1 MIFKQKKNPGQK
13 PWLMLGILSLLF
25 YGAMLF
31 LTLFADDIH
40 TARLPKVTAAQPGKQ
55 SFTYTFTTEDGT
67 AITKTCSHDALP
79 KALVDS
85 CQVFTLKTVTENG
98 RIFYYAEPLKFTVD
112 TSLANP
118 EYYAIS
124 TDSVLGSTVILS
136 GYEELSAGDEV
147 FLVKENQK
155 ADKLNTEDL
164 FQ

>member
-1 MIFKQKKNPGQK
+1 MRFKRKKNPGQK
-13 PWLMLGILSLLF
+13 PWLLLGILSLLF
-25 YGAMLF
+25 YGTMLF
-31 LTLFADDIH
+31 LTILADDIH
-40 TARLPKVTAAQPGKQ
+40 TARLPKVTATQPGRQ
-55 SFTYTFTTEDGT
+55 SFTYTLTAEDGT
-67 AITKTCSHDALP
+67 VVTKTCSHDALP

-85 CQVFTLKTVTENG
+85 GKVFTVKTVTENG
-98 RIFYYAEPLKFTVD
+98 RIFYYAEPLNFTVD
-112 TSLANP
+112 TNLANP

-124 TDSVLGSTVILS
+124 TNSVLGSTVILS